1 MTLNI
6 IELLIVLLGLAIT
19 PVLFYRFPRI
29 SKAKNDDNISSLSVI
44 IPARNEGKILPRYL
58 RICVSSHPRH
68 LRSYAQTMNRL
79 MILLK
84 LQRFL
89 EQG

>member
-29 SKAKNDDNISSLSVI
+29 SKAKKGMRTKSW
-44 IPARNEGKILPRYL
+44 
-58 RICVSSHPRH
+58 
-68 LRSYAQTMNRL
+68 T
-79 MILLK
+79 
-84 LQRFL
+84 
-89 EQG
+89 